1 MSQYYVLTTG
11 ISENFL
17 TWHLRSIKE
26 KNTII
31 SASADGKVGFISA
44 DDIADLAVSALTDE
58 KSHNTDHIITG
69 PELLTYD
76 DVRAIFYLCIPP
88 ELIVEAGSCD
98 LHRGSW
104 PKDYSHAYH
113 CRGVETEIYLFR
125 SSRRF
130 RWDALVFGWPEC

>member
-17 TWHLRSIKE
+17 TRHLRSIKE
-26 KNTII
+26 NNTII

-44 DDIADLAVSALTDE
+44 DDIADLAVSALADE
-58 KSHNTDHIITG
+58 KSHNTDHIITD

-76 DVRAIFYLCIPP
+76 DVRPILSFYIPP

-104 PKDYSHAYH
+104 PKHYTHAHH
-113 CRGVETEIYLFR
+113 CRAVETEIYLFW

-130 RWDALVFGWPEC
+130 RWDALVFGWPER